1 MMLPSV
7 MRRVVGTAIVFGV
20 AAVVRG
26 DIVIDEFS
34 GPAGGVGAVDADPG
48 LATISTAAN
57 NVAGIAGGWRVVR
70 VNRVAG
76 GSGAVKCFGH
86 IGQLKYDQTDTSRG
100 VGSVWWDG
108 DSNDTF
114 GDGGFAAVDL
124 TEGGANKVLSLT
136 KIDFKNAVKLT
147 ITVKT
152 TTGTR
157 TYEETL
163 AGPPFA
169 GFDKNIG
176 FNAFTGTGSFT
187 SVTAIRI
194 AFDGSGDPSSRL
206 SFDSVKAR

>member
-1 MMLPSV
+1 MLLQSV
-7 MRRVVGTAIVFGV
+7 MRRVIG
-20 AAVVRG
+20 AAMVLGAAVVVRG
-26 DIVIDEFS
+26 DIVIDEFA
-34 GPAGGVGAVDADPG
+34 GPVAGVGAVDADPG
-48 LATISTAAN
+48 LATVSTAAN
-57 NVAGIAGGWRVVR
+57 NVAGIPGAWRIVR
-70 VNRVAG
+70 ANRVAG
-76 GSGAVKCFGH
+76 GTGAVKCFGH
-86 IGQLKYDQTDTSRG
+86 IGQLKYDQTDSSRG

-108 DSNDTF
+108 DSDDTF
-114 GDGGFAAVDL
+114 GDGGFPAVDL

-163 AGPPFA
+163 AGPPFL

-194 AFDGSGDPSSRL
+194 AFDGSGDSGSRL
-206 SFDSVKAR
+206 SFDAVKAR

>member
-1 MMLPSV
+1 MLLQRV
-7 MRRVVGTAIVFGV
+7 MRRVVSTVIVLG
-20 AAVVRG
+20 ATAVVRG
-26 DIVIDEFS
+26 DIVIDEFA
-34 GPAGGVGAVDADPG
+34 GPVGGAGAIDADPG
-48 LATISTAAN
+48 LATVSVAAN
-57 NVAGIAGGWRVVR
+57 SVAGIPGGWRIVR

-76 GSGAVKCFGH
+76 GSGAVKCLGH
-86 IGQLKYDQTDTSRG
+86 LGQMKYDQTDTSRG

-114 GDGGFAAVDL
+114 GDGGFPAVDL
-124 TEGGANKVLSLT
+124 TEGGSNKVLSLT
-136 KIDFKNAVKLT
+136 KFDFKNAVKLT
-147 ITVKT
+147 ITVRT

-163 AGPPFA
+163 TGPPFS

-176 FNAFTGTGSFT
+176 FDAFTGTGSFT

-194 AFDGSGDPSSRL
+194 AFDGSADPGSRL